1 MSKSNIKQLVTEWKW
16 NGMELANPFL
26 ILIRLVLHLP
36 IIIIGNVLW
45 IMLKLCGYDWQ
56 ADALRDS
63 IL

>member
-16 NGMELANPFL
+16 NGMELANPWL

>member
-1 MSKSNIKQLVTEWKW
+1 MKSNIKQLLTEWKW

-36 IIIIGNVLW
+36 IIIVGNILW
-45 IMLKLCGYDWQ
+45 IALKICGYDWQ